1 MRLSTLKFKVM
12 NRIKQWI
19 LYNVMSSFWVIYT
32 PAYRG
37 GRAQNKD
44 MYLDIDGYWTEDYE
58 EAKRHWKYQPT
69 INRWTRSKKI
79 TL

>member
-1 MRLSTLKFKVM
+1 M

-32 PAYRG
+32 PKFTS
-37 GRAQNKD
+37 GRNQD
-44 MYLDIDGYWTEDYE
+44 SDSYLDNNGYWTTDIK
-58 EAKRHWKYQPT
+58 EAKRYWSWQNT
-69 INRWTRSKKI
+69 VNIWTRSKKI